1 MAALV
6 MRGVLRYY
14 IPKDQEL
21 IMHDHSHTT
30 PPRQRRLFSLAQQG
44 IGVRVGIALALVAL
58 IWAAL
63 LPLVA

>member
-1 MAALV
+1 
-6 MRGVLRYY
+6 
-14 IPKDQEL
+14 
-21 IMHDHSHTT
+21 MHDHSHTT